1 MLAVNKASLSQSPAK
16 SNMTMVSSTS
26 LATTISRNTFFGIIA
41 SLTQMGTRLVTVP
54 VVIGHLGLDGY
65 GIWSII
71 MVAAGYMRFGS
82 AGIKSAFLKYVAEAT
97 GNRDFSKASQL
108 LSTGS
113 LGIFVFSIVGIIP
126 FVMFS
131 GTLAHAVG
139 IPEHLSTSAAEA
151 TTVLAVIMILTNV
164 GGVYE
169 SIVMGGHRIDL
180 IRMLNTV
187 TSIMEAVALVG
198 VLYLGYG
205 LFAMAVVMASSEVIR
220 VAFCFFAAKKIVPE
234 IQIGTGN
241 IASKTLPVLV
251 RFAGSYQ
258 LVAILEVLYA
268 GILPLALLKL
278 FGADI
283 AGLYAVAYRL
293 ISAAALPSEA
303 FVLPLLSSLSMV
315 HATSS
320 GEQLQ
325 LLLTK
330 SFKATCA
337 LVMLPLAFAATF
349 GPLII
354 LAWTGLTDPAFHL
367 VLWIL
372 CLATMFKGFSLLG
385 LVLYRASG
393 KAVMDNVRQ
402 VIRIIV
408 LGAVCYFGKQI
419 GFLGIV
425 SSLAIAECV
434 GFVFMWMVVS
444 QVYEALSI
452 RRLFPDAAKIM
463 AATCLIILVS
473 VLVTNIPVPWT
484 GDERSLALL
493 KLGMTALATIVA
505 IWPAI
510 LLTGSL
516 SKSELHAV
524 LPISGLFS
532 K

>member
-1 MLAVNKASLSQSPAK
+1 ME
-16 SNMTMVSSTS
+16 SSTS
-26 LATTISRNTFFGIIA
+26 LAATISRNTFFGIMA

-97 GNRDFSKASQL
+97 GNKDFAKASQL

-113 LGIFVFSIVGIIP
+113 LAMLAFSIIGLIP
-126 FVMFS
+126 FILFS
-131 GTLAHAVG
+131 DGLVHAVG
-139 IPEHLSTSAAEA
+139 VPEHLSASAAEA
-151 TTVLAVIMILTNV
+151 ITVLAVIMILANV

-180 IRMLNTV
+180 IRMLNTA

-220 VAFCFFAAKKIVPE
+220 LVFCFYAAKKIVPE
-234 IQIGTGN
+234 IRIGTIN
-241 IASKTLPVLV
+241 IASRTLPDLV

-268 GILPLALLKL
+268 GILPLAILKL
-278 FGADI
+278 FGANI

-293 ISAAALPSEA
+293 ISAAALPAEA
-303 FVLPLLSSLSMV
+303 LVLPLLSSLSMV

-325 LLLTK
+325 LLLAK

-354 LAWTGLTDPAFHL
+354 LAWTGLTDTAFHL

-372 CLATMFKGFSLLG
+372 CLAAMFKGFSLLG

-393 KAVMDNVRQ
+393 RAVMDNVRQ
-402 VIRIIV
+402 VIRIVV
-408 LGAVCYFGKQI
+408 LGAVCYFGSQV
-419 GFLGIV
+419 GFVGVI
-425 SSLAIAECV
+425 SSLAVTECV
-434 GFVFMWMVVS
+434 GFVFMLMVLS
-444 QVYEALSI
+444 HVYEALSI
-452 RRLFPDAAKIM
+452 RRLFSDAAKIV
-463 AATCLIILVS
+463 AATCIIILVS
-473 VLVTNIPVPWT
+473 VLITNIPVPWT
-484 GDERSLALL
+484 GDERSLAIL
-493 KLGMTALATIVA
+493 KLGMTALATLVA
-505 IWPAI
+505 IWPAV

-516 SKSELHAV
+516 SKSELYAV
-524 LPISGLFS
+524 FPRSGLS
-532 K
+532 CK